1 MNCVHSKMHD
11 LKSRLAMRT
20 MQKMMNST
28 ISTKMIRHSQQDQV
42 RTHIN
47 QDDQTL
53 SARPGEEMHFSM
65 DFLLGPQQVQQ
76 HPLEPSSSTASFGAF
91 ISCCHTDHS
100 QHEHHHN
107 INCTCMFANCPD
119 NALRLTLGHAL
130 SFHF

>member
-1 MNCVHSKMHD
+1 MNELDAFKDAQTEIKTGNEDNAENDKLHH
-11 LKSRLAMRT
+11 L
-20 MQKMMNST
+20 
-28 ISTKMIRHSQQDQV
+28 
-42 RTHIN
+42 N

-53 SARPGEEMHFSM
+53 PGEEMHFSM
-65 DFLLGPQQVQQ
+65 DFLLSTQQVQQ

-107 INCTCMFANCPD
+107 INSTCIFANCPD